1 VKNHQSLRL
10 EIAALVSLFSGHQ
23 GLRLRAEIFA
33 IAALLGIAFYYLYPP
48 ESGQRQA

>member
-1 VKNHQSLRL
+1 LRCPSVLRPALHGNGKRSSLSRR
-10 EIAALVSLFSGHQ
+10 GPCT
-23 GLRLRAEIFA
+23 AEIFA

>member
-1 VKNHQSLRL
+1 MKRRSD
-10 EIAALVSLFSGHQ
+10 IIK
-23 GLRLRAEIFA
+23 IFA